1 MICKIFSAAF
11 TIIFVLHLSAQNKS
25 GIVSGPM
32 LGQVELRD
40 AKIWLEVSPDVKSIG
55 LQLQEKNSEAK
66 KAKIISYKG
75 NLGNDFNPVQFVIGG
90 LNFNTTYEYKILVNG
105 KVWNKRRPTW

>member
-25 GIVSGPM
+25 GIVSGLDP
-32 LGQVELRD
+32 VELRD
-40 AKIWLEVSPDVKSIG
+40 VKIWLEVSPGVRSIG
-55 LQLQEKNSEAK
+55 LLFQEKNSEAK

-90 LNFNTTYEYKILVNG
+90 LNFNTTYEYKILANG